1 MVKLLL
7 QDREKPTSGEAGCV
21 GHKGHPGDNDPTEEQ
36 RAESKFGLPAAFP
49 PRLPS
54 HVQPALLQLVQDS
67 SPGQFLV
74 GGSWGAGRPP
84 RFRQRPCNESD
95 FERPCCWMN
104 TIGSV
109 GISQE
114 PIKSLHSAYAPS

>member
-54 HVQPALLQLVQDS
+54 HRSRAARPPPAG
-67 SPGQFLV
+67 PGQQPRPVLGGWFL
-74 GGSWGAGRPP
+74 GCRPA
-84 RFRQRPCNESD
+84 S
-95 FERPCCWMN
+95 
-104 TIGSV
+104 
-109 GISQE
+109 
-114 PIKSLHSAYAPS
+114 SLPAEAMQ